1 MLNRLVTITVVAS
14 ILLIPTGATLKTF
27 GDETNIDSDKVNE
40 IGIKATFHFG
50 AKQETIQTFKYFDTL
65 SSGFDR
71 TKPLAF
77 TLQGVVG
84 SDRPLL
90 YQAVD
95 TTYSQGKNQQNPF
108 TDFDVDIILHH
119 VGEPVRQ
126 LSYKGCQVSNY
137 NIITTSDKLT
147 ESYNQKFKFAFID
160 KFEFLCRGFELHN
173 PLYDNM
179 MKNHTNIIN
188 QKNSTLTKDDQRK
201 K

>member
-1 MLNRLVTITVVAS
+1 MLYKLIAIVVVVS
-14 ILLIPTGATLKTF
+14 ILLISTGTILKTF
-27 GDETNIDSDKVNE
+27 ADEPNYDSDKVND

-50 AKQETIQTFKYFDTL
+50 VKQETIQTFKYFDTL

-77 TLQGVVG
+77 TLQGIVG

-95 TTYSQGKNQQNPF
+95 MTYTQGKNQQNPY
-108 TDFDVDIILHH
+108 TEFDVDIMLHH
-119 VGEPVRQ
+119 AGEPVRQ
-126 LSYKGCQVSNY
+126 LSYKGCQVNNY

-160 KFEFLCRGFELHN
+160 KFEFLCKGFELHN
-173 PLYDNM
+173 PLYDKMLKNQNTLQKTSALIRDQ
-179 MKNHTNIIN
+179 MK
-188 QKNSTLTKDDQRK
+188 K
-201 K
+201 